1 MSKISLELSDVQY
14 KQLLKLAYIGDWVV
28 DEPENIELN
37 NLIQLIFSKAKEAGH
52 EKMIDFDED
61 LDIFMPSIDF
71 DEEVLDIVEDF
82 EEECFWDHL
91 IYRLADRDVRNEM
104 GVDAEKLDIEAMIDR
119 IDPATEKYIKEFE
132 ENGLENLYIKS

>member
-37 NLIQLIFSKAKEAGH
+37 NLIQLIFSKAKETGH

-104 GVDAEKLDIEAMIDR
+104 GVDAEKLDIEEMIDR